1 MDFSEF
7 CESLEDPIYVG
18 EEKVTCRKG
27 YKYDKKLGQC
37 VPEANAKKT
46 DKQNPGES
54 QLPEPLGGWNTWG
67 ATGMNGDGYAL
78 AVEEEKEYGDDP
90 KKWPSIKD
98 EKKTKKA
105 KYKYDPHMKVNAP
118 NIQEDVPYHR
128 TAKDE
133 RRMQDAERKHRD
145 DDNRMRYGKKGKE
158 HHEKTAL
165 RPGEVKHWDKNQN
178 RWVSNK
184 EGK

>member
-27 YKYDKKLGQC
+27 FKYDKKLGKC
-37 VPEANAKKT
+37 VPEANT
-46 DKQNPGES
+46 QTTNKQNPGES

-78 AVEEEKEYGDDP
+78 EEKTSDDP
-90 KKWPSIKD
+90 KDWPSIKD
-98 EKKTKKA
+98 KSKLKKA

-145 DDNRMRYGKKGKE
+145 DDNRMRYGKSGKPP
-158 HHEKTAL
+158 EKQL
-165 RPGEVKHWDKNQN
+165 RPGEVRRWDKAQKK
-178 RWVSNK
+178 WVSNK
-184 EGK
+184 

>member
-145 DDNRMRYGKKGKE
+145 DDNRMRYGKSGKPP
-158 HHEKTAL
+158 EKQL
-165 RPGEVKHWDKNQN
+165 RPGEVRRWDKAQKK
-178 RWVSNK
+178 WVSNK
-184 EGK
+184 

>member
-27 YKYDKKLGQC
+27 YKYDKKLGKC
-37 VPEANAKKT
+37 VPEANSKT
-46 DKQNPGES
+46 SHTQNPGES

-78 AVEEEKEYGDDP
+78 EVEEQVQEEKTSDDP
-90 KKWPSIKD
+90 KDWPSIKD
-98 EKKTKKA
+98 EKKKTKTNVKNF
-105 KYKYDPHMKVNAP
+105 KGLGIAP
-118 NIQEDVPYHR
+118 TIKEDVPYHR

-133 RRMQDAERKHRD
+133 RRLQDAERKHRD
-145 DDNRMRYGKKGKE
+145 DDNRMRYGKSGKPP
-158 HHEKTAL
+158 EKQL
-165 RPGEVKHWDKNQN
+165 RPGEVRRWDKVQKK
-178 RWVSNK
+178 WVSNK
-184 EGK
+184 

>member
-27 YKYDKKLGQC
+27 FKYDKKLGKC
-37 VPEANAKKT
+37 VPEANTKT
-46 DKQNPGES
+46 SNTQNPGES

-78 AVEEEKEYGDDP
+78 AVEEET
-90 KKWPSIKD
+90 I
-98 EKKTKKA
+98 
-105 KYKYDPHMKVNAP
+105 H
-118 NIQEDVPYHR
+118 EDVPYNR

-133 RRMQDAERKHRD
+133 RRMEDAERKHKE
-145 DDNRMRYGKKGKE
+145 DDNRMRYGKSGKPP
-158 HHEKTAL
+158 EKQL
-165 RPGEVKHWDKNQN
+165 RPGEVRRWDKAQKK
-178 RWVSNK
+178 WVSNK
-184 EGK
+184 